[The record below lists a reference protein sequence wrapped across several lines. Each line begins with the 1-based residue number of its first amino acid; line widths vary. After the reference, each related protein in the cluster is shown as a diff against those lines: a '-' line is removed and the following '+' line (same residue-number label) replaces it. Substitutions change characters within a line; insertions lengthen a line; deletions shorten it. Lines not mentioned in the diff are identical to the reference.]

1 MDILFA
7 ENSKKETI
15 QLKPETIK
23 DLGLN
28 EVLENI
34 TEGEKEMLIV
44 KDIITKIPSD
54 IDDIRYRQEIM
65 KDFLDNEN
73 LTQSFSEAIW
83 QIKTLKDYSN
93 SLSLTLQKDNSLYV
107 LLEYLRE
114 LNIYVNVLEELKKC
128 LENENVNSTGLK
140 KLFETINKVINDEE
154 FEETK
159 KGINKM
165 LEEMSS
171 VQGAI
176 VGVNFTP
183 ELDIEQVSVVEF
195 VPYKLRSK

>member
-54 IDDIRYRQEIM
+54 IADIRYRQEIM
-65 KDFLDNEN
+65 KDFLDNEE

-114 LNIYVNVLEELKKC
+114 LTYLLDRQNDSNGEHKYSVIKIKCPKNIKFYKDLDYPFGVFTKENISPDYIEE
-128 LENENVNSTGLK
+128 
-140 KLFETINKVINDEE
+140 INDIEPLSFIE
-154 FEETK
+154 LL
-159 KGINKM
+159 NKN
-165 LEEMSS
+165 L
-171 VQGAI
+171 
-176 VGVNFTP
+176 
-183 ELDIEQVSVVEF
+183 
-195 VPYKLRSK
+195 K

>member
-83 QIKTLKDYSN
+83 QIKTLKD
-93 SLSLTLQKDNSLYV
+93 
-107 LLEYLRE
+107 
-114 LNIYVNVLEELKKC
+114 
-128 LENENVNSTGLK
+128 
-140 KLFETINKVINDEE
+140 
-154 FEETK
+154 
-159 KGINKM
+159 
-165 LEEMSS
+165 
-171 VQGAI
+171 
-176 VGVNFTP
+176 
-183 ELDIEQVSVVEF
+183 
-195 VPYKLRSK
+195 